1 MENRKKLH
9 DYSICLIVL
18 AIANLF
24 TFFTTI
30 VSSWIDGTIER
41 SIVEKADPSLYT
53 PVLICVI
60 IVFVLMAAIV
70 ASDILIGIK
79 GLKVSKNPDA
89 KKGYITV
96 SKVFFVLTLIAVA
109 SSLTTLFDPTYGSVT
124 DKIVSLCNLV
134 LDAVIYFLFI
144 KTANAVRNDVLNGNK

>member
-41 SIVEKADPSLYT
+41 TIAEKAEPALHT
-53 PVLICVI
+53 AVWICVI
-60 IVFVLMAAIV
+60 IIFVLMAAIV

-96 SKVFFVLTLIAVA
+96 SKVFFVLTVIGVV
-109 SSLTTLFDPTYGSVT
+109 SSLTTLFDPTYGSAT
-124 DKIVSLCNLV
+124 DKIVSLCNV
-134 LDAVIYFLFI
+134 TLDAIIYFLFI
-144 KTANAVRNDVLNGNK
+144 KTATAIRKDVLDGKM